1 MGRSGKTG
9 RTLPVFIPDPSLAAP
24 VNGWLYAVRSYNA
37 AVKVLGITVP
47 QGFEPRPAGAPAR
60 VH

>member
-37 AVKVLGITVP
+37 AVKVLGISVQ
-47 QGFEPRPAGAPAR
+47 QGFEPRPAGVPAR